1 VHQSK
6 RDAGLYRWTLYD
18 YIGSASDYRG
28 GLSLRKSHMLSRLA
42 RPHDEAL
49 KRKIKD
55 LGLNSKGEFK
65 TLFTVSFE
73 NGFDGDVMDIRALA
87 ILARWALMIWLGAV
101 DDGLK
106 PAIKDLVPWGIENI
120 EYIGLAGDNPLAI
133 NPRHFVVLPSRTE
146 IFAFE

>member
-1 VHQSK
+1 MQDSIDK
-6 RDAGLYRWTLYD
+6 TLYV

-28 GLSLRKSHMLSRLA
+28 GLSIRKCHMLSRLT

-55 LGLNSKGEFK
+55 LGLNSGDLK

-73 NGFDGDVMDIRALA
+73 NGFDGDVMDVRALV
-87 ILARWALMIWLGAV
+87 ILARWALMVWLGAV

-106 PAIKDLVPWGIENI
+106 PVIKDLVPWG
-120 EYIGLAGDNPLAI
+120 EYRIVVRVSR
-133 NPRHFVVLPSRTE
+133 NPRAGLGNLSTHDLSRSIIRVTDMQ
-146 IFAFE
+146 